1 MLFAFNVGAQVHVNE
16 VGSADV
22 DSITIIDAIDVPR
35 YNSNVVADNLP
46 SVKNSIIIVIINK

>member
-22 DSITIIDAIDVPR
+22 DSITIIDTIDV
-35 YNSNVVADNLP
+35 D
-46 SVKNSIIIVIINK
+46 SIIKDHDK